1 MCNISYIILP
11 KLELNLPNKVKKMIN
26 TIKQALE
33 NSFSYVDY
41 RKKVTSLIA
50 EGKSTGHTQ
59 SDDLLKYSELN
70 ETRMNR
76 LEKTIQIKG
85 NVKEKLQ
92 NLDKKYIWLVLS
104 EGWCGDAAQIVPVIH
119 KMAEVTDK
127 VELKIAL
134 RDDNDA
140 LMQHFLTNGGKA
152 IPKLILLDAETLE
165 VIADW
170 GPRPA
175 GAKQLILDYKAAIGV
190 VDETAKIELQK
201 WYLHDKGISIQ
212 NEIVEMHENILA

>member
-1 MCNISYIILP
+1 
-11 KLELNLPNKVKKMIN
+11 MIKAIN
-26 TIKQALE
+26 EALE
-33 NSFSYVDY
+33 NGFSYANY

-59 SDDLLKYSELN
+59 SPDLLHYSELN

-76 LEKTIQIKG
+76 LEKTVSISEE
-85 NVKEKLQ
+85 VKTKLQ
-92 NLDKKYIWLVLS
+92 NLDKKYIWLVLA

-119 KMAEVTDK
+119 KMAEATDK

-140 LMQHFLTNGGKA
+140 LMQYFLTNGGKA
-152 IPKLILLDAETLE
+152 IPKLIVLEAETLE
-165 VIADW
+165 VVDDW
-170 GPRPA
+170 GPRPQ
-175 GAKQLILDYKAAIGV
+175 GAKQLILDYKAIHGV

-212 NEIVEMHENILA
+212 NEIVEMHEQVLS

>member
-1 MCNISYIILP
+1 
-11 KLELNLPNKVKKMIN
+11 MIN

-33 NSFSYVDY
+33 NSFSYADY
-41 RKKVTSLIA
+41 RKKVTNLIA
-50 EGKSTGHTQ
+50 EGKSTGHEQ
-59 SDDLLKYSELN
+59 SEDLLKYSELN

-76 LEKTIQIKG
+76 LEKTIEVTDE
-85 NVKEKLQ
+85 VKNKLQ

-119 KMAEVTDK
+119 KMAEATDK
-127 VELKIAL
+127 KKKKIAL

-152 IPKLILLDAETLE
+152 IPKLIVLDAETLE
-165 VIADW
+165 VVLDW
-170 GPRPA
+170 GPRPH
-175 GAKQLILDYKAAIGV
+175 GAKQLILDYKAAHGV
-190 VDETAKIELQK
+190 VDEPAKIELQK

>member
-1 MCNISYIILP
+1 
-11 KLELNLPNKVKKMIN
+11 MIN

-33 NSFSYVDY
+33 NSFSFADY

-50 EGKSTGHTQ
+50 EGKSTGNTQ
-59 SDDLLKYSELN
+59 SEDLLKYSELN

-76 LEKTIQIKG
+76 LEKTIEVTDETKT
-85 NVKEKLQ
+85 KLQ

-152 IPKLILLDAETLE
+152 IPKLIVLDAETLE
-165 VIADW
+165 VVLDW
-170 GPRPA
+170 GPRPH
-175 GAKQLILDYKAAIGV
+175 GAKQLILDYKAAHGV
-190 VDETAKIELQK
+190 VDEPAKIELQK

>member
-1 MCNISYIILP
+1 M
-11 KLELNLPNKVKKMIN
+11 KN

-33 NSFSYVDY
+33 NSFSFADY

-50 EGKSTGHTQ
+50 EGKSTGNTQ
-59 SDDLLKYSELN
+59 SEDLLKYSELN

-76 LEKTIQIKG
+76 LEKTIEVTPETKA
-85 NVKEKLQ
+85 KLQ

-119 KMAEVTDK
+119 KMAEATDK

-152 IPKLILLDAETLE
+152 IPKLIVLDAETLD
-165 VIADW
+165 VVLDW
-170 GPRPA
+170 GPRPH
-175 GAKQLILDYKAAIGV
+175 GAKHLILDYKAAHGV
-190 VDETAKIELQK
+190 VDEPAKIELQK

-212 NEIVEMHENILA
+212 NEIVEMHEQVLS

>member
-1 MCNISYIILP
+1 
-11 KLELNLPNKVKKMIN
+11 MIN

-33 NSFSYVDY
+33 NSFSFADY

-59 SDDLLKYSELN
+59 SEDLLKYSELN

-76 LEKTIQIKG
+76 LEKTIEVTDETKT
-85 NVKEKLQ
+85 KLQ

-119 KMAEVTDK
+119 KMAEATDK

-134 RDDNDA
+134 RDDNDD

-152 IPKLILLDAETLE
+152 IPKLIVLDAETLE
-165 VIADW
+165 VVLDW
-170 GPRPA
+170 GPRPH
-175 GAKQLILDYKAAIGV
+175 GAKQLILDYKAAHGV
-190 VDETAKIELQK
+190 VDEPAKIELQK

>member
-1 MCNISYIILP
+1 
-11 KLELNLPNKVKKMIN
+11 MIN

-33 NSFSYVDY
+33 NSFSFADY

-59 SDDLLKYSELN
+59 SEDLLKYSELN

-76 LEKTIQIKG
+76 LEKTIEVTEE
-85 NVKEKLQ
+85 VKTKLK

-119 KMAEVTDK
+119 KMADVTDK

-152 IPKLILLDAETLE
+152 IPKLIVLDAETLE
-165 VIADW
+165 VVLDW
-170 GPRPA
+170 GPRPH
-175 GAKQLILDYKAAIGV
+175 GAKQLILDYKAAHGV
-190 VDETAKIELQK
+190 VDATAKIELQK

>member
-1 MCNISYIILP
+1 M
-11 KLELNLPNKVKKMIN
+11 KN

-33 NSFSYVDY
+33 NSFSFADY

-50 EGKSTGHTQ
+50 EGKSTGNTQ
-59 SDDLLKYSELN
+59 SEDLLKYSELN

-76 LEKTIQIKG
+76 LEKTIEVTSETKA
-85 NVKEKLQ
+85 KLQ

-119 KMAEVTDK
+119 KMAEATDK

-152 IPKLILLDAETLE
+152 IPKLIVLDAETLD
-165 VIADW
+165 VVLDW
-170 GPRPA
+170 GPRPH
-175 GAKQLILDYKAAIGV
+175 GAKQLILDYKATHGV
-190 VDETAKIELQK
+190 VDEPAKIELQK